1 MTLRE
6 AIKAGNANVVAE
18 KLFPWIT
25 GVCLLLAMGWLTY
38 AFIDICGALWFLLK
52 AVGVIV
58 VLIVTLL
65 AAAFIVDAVSSML
78 T

>member
-6 AIKAGNANVVAE
+6 AIKEGNTEVVAE

-25 GVCLLLAMGWLTY
+25 GVCLLLAIGWLTY
-38 AFIDICGALWFLLK
+38 AFIDLGGALFFLLK
-52 AVGVIV
+52 ASGVIII
-58 VLIVTLL
+58 LILALL
-65 AAAFIVDAVSSML
+65 AAAFIVDGVSSML